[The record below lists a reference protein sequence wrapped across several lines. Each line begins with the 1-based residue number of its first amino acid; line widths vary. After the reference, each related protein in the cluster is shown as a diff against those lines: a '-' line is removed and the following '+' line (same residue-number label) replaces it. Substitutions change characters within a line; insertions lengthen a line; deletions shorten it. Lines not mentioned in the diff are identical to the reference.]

1 MSLQTLLISLLLY
14 TRRRYKKKVLSK
26 VSVAFLIFH
35 FTLEEC
41 GHLRNASLHHRC
53 SSRRFAGKLRA
64 QVWIFCVLQPVPTCS
79 LSSSCHSTVTAA
91 GLSIP
96 RLKNLGDTTPSC
108 FYPNIFRY
116 LIKTT
121 SQCILLG
128 TLIGKLES
136 AGCRAAESK
145 SKIFVVSSPSS

>member
-1 MSLQTLLISLLLY
+1 MSLQTLLISLLLG
-14 TRRRYKKKVLSK
+14 TRRRYKKQVLSK
-26 VSVAFLIFH
+26 VSVACIIFH

-41 GHLRNASLHHRC
+41 GHLRNASLQHRC
-53 SSRRFAGKLRA
+53 SSRSAGKLGA
-64 QVWIFCVLQPVPTCS
+64 QDWIFCMLQPVPTCS

-96 RLKNLGDTTPSC
+96 TLKYLGDTTPSC
-108 FYPNIFRY
+108 FYPRMFRC

-128 TLIGKLES
+128 TLTAKLQS
-136 AGCRAAESK
+136 TGCGEAEYMSK
-145 SKIFVVSSPSS
+145 VFVVSSPSS

>member
-14 TRRRYKKKVLSK
+14 TRRRYKKKVLSE
-26 VSVAFLIFH
+26 VSIAFLIFH

-41 GHLRNASLHHRC
+41 GHLRNASLQHRC
-53 SSRRFAGKLRA
+53 SSRRLARKPRA
-64 QVWIFCVLQPVPTCS
+64 QVWIFCVLQHVPTCS

-96 RLKNLGDTTPSC
+96 TSKYLGDTIPSC
-108 FYPNIFRY
+108 FYLRMFRC

-128 TLIGKLES
+128 TLIAKLEFS
-136 AGCRAAESK
+136 GWRAAEYK
-145 SKIFVVSSPSS
+145 PKVFVVSSPSS

>member
-14 TRRRYKKKVLSK
+14 TRRRYKQKVLSK

-41 GHLRNASLHHRC
+41 GHLRNASLQHRC

-64 QVWIFCVLQPVPTCS
+64 QVWIFCMLQHVPACS
-79 LSSSCHSTVTAA
+79 LRSSCHSTATAA

-96 RLKNLGDTTPSC
+96 TLKYLGDTTPSC
-108 FYPNIFRY
+108 FYPRMFRC

-121 SQCILLG
+121 SQCILPA
-128 TLIGKLES
+128 TLIAKLES
-136 AGCRAAESK
+136 TGSRAPECK
-145 SKIFVVSSPSS
+145 